1 MLIEKL
7 FDNLALT
14 VDAFAICRVA
24 DGWRLRLPEFGF
36 VSLHFAIQGT
46 GGIRDA
52 SGDVHI
58 LPKDSLAIVPA
69 GLAHSIECGKGPL
82 AENTPGDRTVHD
94 MPDHIAGEID
104 EARLIVACGRIRAEY
119 GAGLGLFE
127 RLSEVIVLDFS
138 EEPTMRPTFLALL
151 REQQHATPGA
161 RAMMDSLMTQCL
173 VLVFRRLCDQDTCTL
188 PWLAALEDE
197 RMGRVLDAILTHPEQ
212 QHTLESLAGVAI
224 MSRAAF
230 AKQFRASFDRP
241 PMEYVRDVRLRRAAQ
256 LLRSQSHLSIE
267 AAAHRVGIASR
278 SQFSKAF
285 HEHFGVSPGE
295 FRSGQ

>member
-1 MLIEKL
+1 VLIEKL

-14 VDAFAICRVA
+14 VNAFAICRVA

-52 SGDVHI
+52 SGDVHV
-58 LPKDSLAIVPA
+58 LPQDSLAIVPA
-69 GLAHSIECGKGPL
+69 GLAHSIECGRGVL

-104 EARLIVACGRIRAEY
+104 KVRLIVACGQIRAVY
-119 GAGLGLFE
+119 SAGLGLFE
-127 RLSEVIVLDFS
+127 HLSEVIVLDFS
-138 EEPTMRPTFLALL
+138 EEPTMRPTFQALL
-151 REQQHATPGA
+151 REQQTATPGA
-161 RAMMDSLMTQCL
+161 QAMMGSLMTQCL
-173 VLVFRRLCDQDTCTL
+173 VLVFRRLCDHGTCTL

-197 RMGRVLDAILTHPEQ
+197 RMSRVLDAILTRPEQ
-212 QHTLESLAGVAI
+212 QHTLESLAEVAI

-230 AKQFRASFDRP
+230 AKQFRASFGRP
-241 PMEYVRDVRLRRAAQ
+241 PMEYVREVRLRRAAQ

-285 HEHFGVSPGE
+285 RDHFGVSPKD
-295 FRSGQ
+295 FRTQ